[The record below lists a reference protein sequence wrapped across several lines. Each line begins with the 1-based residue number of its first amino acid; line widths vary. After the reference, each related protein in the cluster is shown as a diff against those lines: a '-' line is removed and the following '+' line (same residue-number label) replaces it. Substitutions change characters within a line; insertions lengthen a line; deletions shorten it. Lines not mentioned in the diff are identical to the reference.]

1 MEPAVDFNRIDC
13 SLTHDLCEELNV
25 VGTPAIM
32 FFPAEGVAYNKTYP
46 EVPTADG
53 IVHFIN
59 HHVGTHRV
67 VDGGLDDF
75 YGRDPD
81 LDILA
86 EEFSTVGMRMWVDC
100 RPPKSAA
107 RRS

>member
-13 SLTHDLCEELNV
+13 SLTRDLCDELNV
-25 VGTPAIM
+25 GGVPAIM
-32 FFPAEGVAYNKTYP
+32 FYPAENVAYNNTYP

-53 IVHFIN
+53 IIRFVNKHI
-59 HHVGTHRV
+59 GTHRI

-75 YGRDPD
+75 YGRDPA

-86 EEFSTVGMRMWVDC
+86 EEFVGVGFLLC
-100 RPPKSAA
+100 
-107 RRS
+107 